1 VEKPMK
7 NEEVLLRMYVDRF
20 NAHDIEAV
28 MDCFD
33 DDAVVIDHEGRRF
46 EGRDAIRGFYEWQFR
61 VIPDGR
67 CELRHVVSQPGSGMA
82 ETRFIGTVS
91 QTGKTVEALGPEVAT
106 FAGNKIKELRD
117 YHRLTA
123 V

>member
-1 VEKPMK
+1 MN
-7 NEEVLLRMYVDRF
+7 NEEGLLRTYVERF

-33 DDAVVIDHEGRRF
+33 DEAVVIDHEGRRF
-46 EGRDAIRGFYEWQFR
+46 EGHDAIRGFYEWQFR

-67 CELRHVVSQPGSGMA
+67 CEVRHIVSQPGSGMA

-91 QTGKTVEALGPEVAT
+91 GTGKTMEALGPEVAT

-123 V
+123 G

>member
-1 VEKPMK
+1 MN
-7 NEEVLLRMYVDRF
+7 NEERLLRAYIDRF
-20 NAHDIEAV
+20 NAHDIDAV
-28 MDCFD
+28 MDCFN
-33 DDAVVIDHEGRRF
+33 DAALVIDHEGRRF
-46 EGRDAIRGFYEWQFR
+46 EGRDAIRRFYEWQFR

-67 CELRHVVSQPGSGMA
+67 CEMRHIVSQPGSGMA

-117 YHRLTA
+117 YHRLTD

>member
-1 VEKPMK
+1 MG
-7 NEEVLLRMYVDRF
+7 NEEQVLRTYVERF

-28 MDCFD
+28 LDCFD
-33 DDAVVIDHEGRRF
+33 DGAVVVDHEGRRF

-67 CELRHVVSQPGSGMA
+67 CELRHIVSQPGSGMA

-91 QTGKTVEALGPEVAT
+91 QTGKMVEALGPEVAT
-106 FAGNKIKELRD
+106 IAGDKIKELRD
-117 YHRLTA
+117 YHRGTSA
-123 V
+123 

>member
-1 VEKPMK
+1 MGNEDRVLRTYVE
-7 NEEVLLRMYVDRF
+7 RF

-28 MDCFD
+28 MDCFH

-46 EGRDAIRGFYEWQFR
+46 EGRAAIRAFYEWQFR
-61 VIPDGR
+61 VILDGR
-67 CELRHVVSQPGSGMA
+67 CELWHIVSQPGSGMA

-91 QTGKTVEALGPEVAT
+91 STGKTVEALGPEVAT

-117 YHRLTA
+117 YHRLAA